1 MGFDRV
7 YHWAM
12 VTKPTVTISARLSA
26 EAPQVEVL
34 TPLAL
39 VLGARV
45 GLSIEQIDDLAMAVE
60 LLVRHQPTIA
70 RDARFSI
77 SEGGLEV
84 ALSGIDPEWLER
96 RTPMLEVLV
105 SQVIGDPGG
114 VRLLVAS

>member
-1 MGFDRV
+1 
-7 YHWAM
+7 M

-39 VLGARV
+39 VLGERV

-77 SEGGLEV
+77 SEGRLEV
-84 ALSGIDPEWLER
+84 SLSGIDQEWLER

-114 VRLLVAS
+114 VRLLVAT

>member
-1 MGFDRV
+1 
-7 YHWAM
+7 M

-26 EAPQVEVL
+26 DAPQVEVL

-60 LLVRHQPTIA
+60 LLVRHQPTTA

-84 ALSGIDPEWLER
+84 SLSGIAREWLER

-105 SQVIGDPGG
+105 SQVTGDPGG
-114 VRLLVAS
+114 VRLLVVP

>member
-1 MGFDRV
+1 
-7 YHWAM
+7 M

-26 EAPQVEVL
+26 AAPQVEVL

-45 GLSIEQIDDLAMAVE
+45 GLSIERIDDLAMAIE
-60 LLVRHQPTIA
+60 LLVRHQPATA

-77 SEGGLEV
+77 SEGWLEV
-84 ALSGIDPEWLER
+84 SLSGIDQEWLER
-96 RTPMLEVLV
+96 RTPMLQVLV

-114 VRLLVAS
+114 VRLRVVP